1 VNPKHL
7 QFEDL
12 ARAIIAT
19 HPGNLNG
26 ILEIRKRT
34 NLTVPEARELAEY
47 VKAKPATPKAAALD
61 IHFTPAQV
69 EEKAAINACNTI
81 KPSGSQTN
89 FDVKIARIQELRKN
103 IPGIGLVAGKLLI
116 ERATGAS
123 QPPISDFVRYNT
135 DCSAPV
141 LGFES
146 TNGAE
151 LLPSLTPTQ
160 IEENEALA
168 VCEQVQPAAGQ
179 TPQSIKIPRIK
190 ELRTRIPR
198 LGLAESKTLIE
209 RATGEVEP
217 GITKHILMAPF
228 QLDGETLFDL
238 NASLWPSP
246 TSWKELL
253 QEDKDRYHAVAEQID
268 ALYRNRV
275 ATKGTFDPF
284 EL

>member
-1 VNPKHL
+1 MNPKYL

-69 EEKAAINACNTI
+69 AEKAAINACNTV
-81 KPSGSQTN
+81 KPSGSQTD
-89 FDVKIARIQELRKN
+89 FDVKIARIQELRKHV
-103 IPGIGLVAGKLLI
+103 PGLELVAGKLLI

-123 QPPISDFVRYNT
+123 KPPISDFVRYNT
-135 DCSAPV
+135 DCSA
-141 LGFES
+141 
-146 TNGAE
+146 

-168 VCEQVQPAAGQ
+168 VCEQVQPDAGQ
-179 TPQSIKIPRIK
+179 TPQSLKIPRIK

-238 NASLWPSP
+238 NSALWASP